1 MPLSAGPLADP
12 DRARGERR
20 HLPRPMAH
28 GRGPRSVWRRP
39 GHALAE
45 QEPTEGLGTEG
56 LGTEG
61 LGTEGL
67 RSLAVPVRDTRGR
80 VYGTASM
87 SPPVAAMK
95 GHPAGAWTG
104 HPRARGGRG
113 AVRAQGRRDRG
124 RPLARGGRAQRG
136 APRRPRHRR
145 DLRREPLPAPR
156 ATAPRV
162 EAALAT
168 ASAQLAPGA
177 FRTV

>member
-1 MPLSAGPLADP
+1 MS
-12 DRARGERR
+12 
-20 HLPRPMAH
+20 H

-56 LGTEG
+56 L
-61 LGTEGL
+61 

-80 VYGTASM
+80 VYGRASM

-124 RPLARGGRAQRG
+124 TPTGARWPRSTWRPT
-136 APRRPRHRR
+136 PPRHRR

-156 ATAPRV
+156 ATAPRI